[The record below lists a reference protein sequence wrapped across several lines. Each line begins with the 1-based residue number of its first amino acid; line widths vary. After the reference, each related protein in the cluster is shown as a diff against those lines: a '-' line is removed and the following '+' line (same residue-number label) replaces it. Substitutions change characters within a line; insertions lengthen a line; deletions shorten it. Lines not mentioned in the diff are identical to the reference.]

1 MCQLTAVKSAKAPCD
16 KPDFTIGTLRKAI
29 PAHCFERSALRSF
42 AYLAVDLVII
52 AALYKATTYF
62 DSFHW
67 LLQCILWPAYWYC
80 QGAVATGVWVIAH
93 ECGHQAFSSSQLIN
107 DVTGFVLHSALL
119 VPYFSWKFSHR
130 RHHSNTGSM
139 EKDEVFVPVKVGQK
153 QPGDDVGL
161 VHVIKEYQDVPLLR
175 LIKVVMRPI
184 IGWPLYLMVN
194 ASGRPY
200 PRWVCFGW
208 CPGRLGG

>member
-1 MCQLTAVKSAKAPCD
+1 MCQITAIKQNNKAPCE

-29 PAHCFERSALRSF
+29 PPHCFHRSALRSF
-42 AYLAVDLVII
+42 AYLAVDLVLI
-52 AALYKATTYF
+52 ALLYKATTYF
-62 DSFHW
+62 DRLPW
-67 LLQCILWPAYWYC
+67 LLQCIAWPLYWYC
-80 QGAVATGVWVIAH
+80 QGAVATGMWVIAH

-107 DVTGFVLHSALL
+107 DVTGFVLHSLLL

-139 EKDEVFVPVKVGQK
+139 EKDEVFVPVKVGK
-153 QPGDDVGL
+153 SNDVGIVQTL
-161 VHVIKEYQDVPLLR
+161 KEYQDVPLLR

-184 IGWPLYLMVN
+184 IGWPLYLMIN

-200 PRWVCFGW
+200 PRWVCCVFFGE
-208 CPGRLGG
+208 GVY